1 MYEPKYEHDYY
12 KLDIADM
19 LKNLTPKQKQNS
31 KFVQQYNKLY
41 EMFKS
46 GNRSSEILRELD
58 NLQHKINGDKN

>member
-1 MYEPKYEHDYY
+1 MYESKYEHDYF

-19 LKNLTPKQKQNS
+19 LKKLTPKQKQNS

-58 NLQHKINGDKN
+58 NLQDKINGDKN

>member
-12 KLDIADM
+12 ELDIADM
-19 LKNLTPKQKQNS
+19 LKKLTPKQKQNS

-58 NLQHKINGDKN
+58 NLQDKINGDKN

>member
-1 MYEPKYEHDYY
+1 MYEPIFEHDAE
-12 KLDIADM
+12 KLDIAEV
-19 LKNLTPKQKQNS
+19 LKKLTPKQKQNS

-58 NLQHKINGDKN
+58 NLQDKINGDKN

>member
-19 LKNLTPKQKQNS
+19 LKKLTPKQKQNS
-31 KFVQQYNKLY
+31 KFVQQYNKLD

-58 NLQHKINGDKN
+58 NLQDKINGDKN

>member
-19 LKNLTPKQKQNS
+19 LKKLTPKQKKNS

-58 NLQHKINGDKN
+58 NLQDKINGDKN

>member
-19 LKNLTPKQKQNS
+19 LKKLTPKQKQNS

-46 GNRSSEILRELD
+46 GNRSSEIL
-58 NLQHKINGDKN
+58 